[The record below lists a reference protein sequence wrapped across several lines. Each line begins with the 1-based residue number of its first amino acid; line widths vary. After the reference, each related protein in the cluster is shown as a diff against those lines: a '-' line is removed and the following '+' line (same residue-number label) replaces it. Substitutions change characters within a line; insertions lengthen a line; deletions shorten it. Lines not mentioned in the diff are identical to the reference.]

1 MKNRLISIV
10 LGSAL
15 MVASSLA
22 IANELPEGAV
32 NMSKVLESLKSK
44 GYNFIK
50 EIKFDDGVYEVK
62 AFNLDGNEVK
72 IKIDPKT
79 GNIIPEQKVTDRM
92 TALDV
97 SKRLEAM
104 GYSKISEIE
113 MSRDLNKY
121 EIKALN
127 KEGKKVKVDVD
138 AKTGNIS
145 KDWF

>member
-1 MKNRLISIV
+1 MVFFFANRYWVALIRLLITPFRGIAMKNRLISIV

-72 IKIDPKT
+72 IKIDPE
-79 GNIIPEQKVTDRM
+79 NRQYYP
-92 TALDV
+92 
-97 SKRLEAM
+97 
-104 GYSKISEIE
+104 
-113 MSRDLNKY
+113 
-121 EIKALN
+121 
-127 KEGKKVKVDVD
+127 
-138 AKTGNIS
+138 
-145 KDWF
+145 

>member
-1 MKNRLISIV
+1 MAMKL
-10 LGSAL
+10 
-15 MVASSLA
+15 
-22 IANELPEGAV
+22 
-32 NMSKVLESLKSK
+32 KLKS
-44 GYNFIK
+44 I
-50 EIKFDDGVYEVK
+50 
-62 AFNLDGNEVK
+62 L
-72 IKIDPKT
+72 KT